1 MHHSPTAGVRAR
13 TTLVLLV
20 TPLAAVLAA
29 CSPSESTPPSDEPS
43 TDTAPPAPGTTIDTD
58 LCTFLEQGP
67 LGEALPGVEFEDPL
81 PTSGTA
87 ARQGVEW
94 TITGCRWESPER
106 VVDVD
111 VADASDFPGGFQC
124 VEPLERVAEV
134 SELDD
139 LGDRAWWIWNDFQ
152 GGEGTIEACQGEQ
165 WVSVEIRGDRSGP
178 LIDEEETRAA
188 ALVIARAVLSE

>member
-1 MHHSPTAGVRAR
+1 MHHSPIAGVRAR
-13 TTLVLLV
+13 TLVLFV
-20 TPLAAVLAA
+20 APLAALLTA

-43 TDTAPPAPGTTIDTD
+43 TDTASPTPATTVDTD
-58 LCTFLEQGP
+58 LCTR
-67 LGEALPGVEFEDPL
+67 LGQETMGAALPGFDFEAPL
-81 PTSGTA
+81 PKSGTVGW
-87 ARQGVEW
+87 RDVEW
-94 TITGCRWESPER
+94 TSTGCRWESPER

-124 VEPLERVAEV
+124 VEPIARVAEV
-134 SELDD
+134 SEVDG

-152 GGEGTIEACQGEQ
+152 GGEGTIVACRAEQ

-188 ALVIARAVLSE
+188 ALVIARAVLSG